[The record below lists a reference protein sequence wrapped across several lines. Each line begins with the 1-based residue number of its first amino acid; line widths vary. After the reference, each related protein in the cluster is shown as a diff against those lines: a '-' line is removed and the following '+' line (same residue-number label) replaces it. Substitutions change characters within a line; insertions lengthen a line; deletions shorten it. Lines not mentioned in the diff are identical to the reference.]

1 LVSLVDLGGALQQTQ
16 QGAGKRLSFPWAA
29 ELESAGQNGNQQFKK
44 SSFSHWLVN
53 HVGKNKEIES
63 IDKPLS

>member
-1 LVSLVDLGGALQQTQ
+1 MVSLVDLGGALQQTQ
-16 QGAGKRLSFPWAA
+16 QGAGKRLSLPWGA

-53 HVGKNKEIES
+53 HVGINQEIES
-63 IDKPLS
+63 IVKPLS